1 MSLINRIELC
11 NFLDSKRTPDNWRP
25 DFRWNKLNFNCF
37 STAILAANGIGK
49 TSMADGIFALLTW
62 KKWFLDRVQI
72 KMAPPITTMTHIR
85 LELVR
90 PFHEADGS
98 IPLLDT
104 LFKIKGEP
112 WVLGM
117 CAHRGGEPRFY
128 YYQGRLEDAPL
139 GHKVGD
145 VITLLSDPEVLE
157 SIAKIGKVVSVSS
170 EWRQFVHKNHISRRH
185 LHMLETFQRQGGG
198 DDSAELYPV
207 KEKNGE
213 SYDKALFYAHIAPQ
227 LMVGL
232 HRSSEEDGDEDEY
245 FYEDTLI
252 RSSQRLCETKYVL
265 EKREVELSN
274 ITGTFEGIRKLVSRV
289 DDIDK
294 ARTDYMAELKKV
306 AEIGTIVETISTSG
320 MPGLPVWNSSGNPD
334 LDAILAHM
342 VIKPGEGP
350 YLRAPGVDILLGK
363 PEGRTAD
370 LVLKYNLQ
378 SLKSS
383 QVLEI
388 ILLKHPAKMKST
400 RSGRFLSE
408 DQVLSLLRE
417 MSSEALGL
425 PKDDEGAARTRLR
438 TIAKAVFAHFR
449 EHIDTSP
456 HRAIERTILAEQAEL
471 NEQLKRSEDSLVSS
485 INDLQKIRNLI
496 DAQAGP
502 RSQWDRINASALFS
516 SEEIEDPLALR
527 DRLKVLQTELNTK
540 VDSLNR
546 ALGGIRE
553 TGEKLEAFRNKYG
566 ELTPLDV
573 QKSISDTVKSF
584 AAKDDVLKES
594 VHAVAVKLKEIYKVE
609 KELRERKEGLD
620 KQLAVFERLED
631 AVKKVESVWPGKSDK
646 EIRGGLQTSKKA
658 IQDCLEDLRALQH
671 SCRLDYEMTKRI
683 GDKARDCGHSKSRL
697 ETELKRLT
705 PGLCSLDKF
714 FSQYGES
721 ATPDHVLRMRRDR
734 LHRLSS
740 RESFLLDRVRKLSL
754 TLDALEKK
762 GVAPGRVA
770 AAALEHMPSGA
781 KWKPLWQV
789 VEDCRLDEESRR
801 TTLTALSSLL
811 FSPVVEEQP
820 IAKNLAEIFEAKEFP
835 IPVLLAEGV
844 TNVISSGQFGA
855 LSNAVQGHMG
865 EAAEL
870 LLQPEKKQKRLETLK
885 KLVIAYQKSLNT
897 LAPIM
902 ASHLEGAPE
911 MVFLMDAEKAY
922 HSDVRNRFAS
932 HTSELK
938 GISDKLVELH
948 AELSCLA
955 KRLDEDNPLLIQ
967 SSEANILVQCAE
979 ILQQRAEARVVT
991 AQNLYDT
998 KNVELIRFDKDFGP
1012 GSDLAGFIS
1021 QMGQY
1026 AELGGRE
1033 IHFQVKTDIGMVSD
1047 SLAENI
1053 TMREDNEKEKSRL
1066 ENELLNIKRLTMDEL
1081 AKQSEFDF
1089 GLLHEFMESGDGQK
1103 IDILTES
1110 LRETLAA
1117 RDKTNDRLQYDFEE
1131 AAKYVLVREED
1142 IKLRERVMSIE
1153 DSIKRLES
1161 LKSDLLSKILQ
1172 KERAVDVMTNAA
1184 LAYDSKLV
1192 DIQGEVRRFAQLLVD
1207 IGEVTKGEYGEAAS
1221 LVSKHIHD
1229 IVDATP
1235 DEMCMLAEKAAEI
1248 VEILKSFSAES
1259 KIERAKTAKN
1269 RISDVIQHYEN
1280 DCRHFLKEEKLRL
1293 NSTLEAEV
1301 YDSIGDPVRIRSV
1314 YANTERAVEA
1324 RREKLAIS
1332 QREHS
1337 KIWDDQVERLAEL
1350 AGKAK
1355 DCFLLLRRI
1364 CGKYEDGATFFIT
1377 ASLAAPEEIRLAVES
1392 IRDRVEYEVRNEE
1405 KEIESGNVTR
1415 DWVQRVRKRKQDNL
1429 YEDVR
1434 DILYK
1439 TIFKD
1444 PSVHVRHPSIAAG
1457 QKIRMERDNVSRGQ
1471 GAALQLLLLVRIAEF
1486 AKERDARRDNP
1497 LTRHRRKL
1505 SGQEHSFIIL
1515 DGLFSN
1521 LSREELIDESLRA
1534 LDACKGVFQ
1543 LVGLIHNRGY
1553 VNNYKIFPTFIV
1565 AKPYRAVTDG
1575 LTQDYW
1581 YDFDSSHADET
1592 GLWQSTVVVEGE
1604 AVHAS

>member
-1 MSLINRIELC
+1 MR
-11 NFLDSKRTPDNWRP
+11 
-25 DFRWNKLNFNCF
+25 
-37 STAILAANGIGK
+37 
-49 TSMADGIFALLTW
+49 
-62 KKWFLDRVQI
+62 
-72 KMAPPITTMTHIR
+72 
-85 LELVR
+85 
-90 PFHEADGS
+90 
-98 IPLLDT
+98 
-104 LFKIKGEP
+104 
-112 WVLGM
+112 
-117 CAHRGGEPRFY
+117 
-128 YYQGRLEDAPL
+128 
-139 GHKVGD
+139 
-145 VITLLSDPEVLE
+145 
-157 SIAKIGKVVSVSS
+157 
-170 EWRQFVHKNHISRRH
+170 
-185 LHMLETFQRQGGG
+185 
-198 DDSAELYPV
+198 
-207 KEKNGE
+207 
-213 SYDKALFYAHIAPQ
+213 
-227 LMVGL
+227 
-232 HRSSEEDGDEDEY
+232 
-245 FYEDTLI
+245 
-252 RSSQRLCETKYVL
+252 
-265 EKREVELSN
+265 
-274 ITGTFEGIRKLVSRV
+274 
-289 DDIDK
+289 
-294 ARTDYMAELKKV
+294 
-306 AEIGTIVETISTSG
+306 
-320 MPGLPVWNSSGNPD
+320 MP
-334 LDAILAHM
+334 
-342 VIKPGEGP
+342 
-350 YLRAPGVDILLGK
+350 
-363 PEGRTAD
+363 
-370 LVLKYNLQ
+370 
-378 SLKSS
+378 
-383 QVLEI
+383 
-388 ILLKHPAKMKST
+388 
-400 RSGRFLSE
+400 
-408 DQVLSLLRE
+408 
-417 MSSEALGL
+417 
-425 PKDDEGAARTRLR
+425 
-438 TIAKAVFAHFR
+438 
-449 EHIDTSP
+449 
-456 HRAIERTILAEQAEL
+456 
-471 NEQLKRSEDSLVSS
+471 
-485 INDLQKIRNLI
+485 
-496 DAQAGP
+496 
-502 RSQWDRINASALFS
+502 
-516 SEEIEDPLALR
+516 
-527 DRLKVLQTELNTK
+527 
-540 VDSLNR
+540 
-546 ALGGIRE
+546 
-553 TGEKLEAFRNKYG
+553 
-566 ELTPLDV
+566 
-573 QKSISDTVKSF
+573 
-584 AAKDDVLKES
+584 
-594 VHAVAVKLKEIYKVE
+594 
-609 KELRERKEGLD
+609 
-620 KQLAVFERLED
+620 
-631 AVKKVESVWPGKSDK
+631 
-646 EIRGGLQTSKKA
+646 SKKA

-671 SCRLDYEMTKRI
+671 SCRLDYETAKRI
-683 GDKARDCGHSKSRL
+683 GDNARDCGHSQSRL
-697 ETELKRLT
+697 EAELKRLA
-705 PGLCSLDKF
+705 PGQLSLEKF
-714 FSQYGES
+714 YSQYGES
-721 ATPDHVLRMRRDR
+721 ATPDRVLRLRRDR

-740 RESFLLDRVRKLSL
+740 RASFLQDRVRKLSL

-762 GVAPGRVA
+762 GVAPGCVA

-820 IAKNLAEIFEAKEFP
+820 IVKNLAEIFEAKEFP

-870 LLQPEKKQKRLETLK
+870 LLHPEKKQNRLETLR
-885 KLVIAYQKSLNT
+885 KLVIACQKSLNT

-902 ASHLEGAPE
+902 ASHLDGAPE
-911 MVFLMDAEKAY
+911 MVFLTDAEKAY
-922 HSDVRNRFAS
+922 HSDVRIRVAS

-938 GISDKLVELH
+938 GISEKLVELH
-948 AELSCLA
+948 AELAGLA

-979 ILQQRAEARVVT
+979 ILQQRAETRVVT
-991 AQNLYDT
+991 AQDLYDT

-1026 AELGGRE
+1026 AELGGQE
-1033 IHFQVKTDIGMVSD
+1033 IHFQVKTDKAMVSA

-1110 LRETLAA
+1110 LRETRTA
-1117 RDKTNDRLQYDFEE
+1117 RDKTNERLQYDFEE

-1142 IKLRERVMSIE
+1142 IKLRERVKSIE
-1153 DSIKRLES
+1153 DSIKRLET
-1161 LKSDLLSKILQ
+1161 LKSDLHSKIIQ
-1172 KERAVDVMTNAA
+1172 KEKAVDAMKNAA

-1221 LVSKHIHD
+1221 LVSKHIQD

-1293 NSTLEAEV
+1293 NSTLEAEI
-1301 YDSIGDPVRIRSV
+1301 YDSIVDPVRIRSV

-1392 IRDRVEYEVRNEE
+1392 IRDRVEYEVRHEE
-1405 KEIESGNVTR
+1405 NEIESGNVTR
-1415 DWVQRVRKRKQDNL
+1415 DWVQRVRKRKQDSL

-1565 AKPYRAVTDG
+1565 AKPYRAVTGG

-1592 GLWQSTVVVEGE
+1592 GLWQSTVVAEGE